1 MIHLIP
7 TGAHHVVGL
16 RIEGKV
22 TADDLETVVAELE
35 GRLKAHDQVRVYAE
49 IDELSGMT
57 FEAFIKDL
65 KYSVRHFRDVER
77 EAVVTG
83 SVWIERLV
91 DLGGALF
98 PSIETRHFTPER
110 KEEALRWVRD

>member
-1 MIHLIP
+1 MIHLVP

-16 RIEGKV
+16 RIEGKI
-22 TADDLETVVAELE
+22 TADDFQTAVAELE

-49 IDELSGMT
+49 IGEISGMT
-57 FEAFIKDL
+57 LEAFIKDL
-65 KYSVRHFRDVER
+65 KYSLRHFRDVER
-77 EAVVTG
+77 EAVVTD
-83 SVWIERLV
+83 SAWIEKLV

-110 KEEALRWVRD
+110 RDDALRWICA